1 MHMCRQQENFERNLV
16 AYCAPTLAG
25 LKTGG
30 LFRVRHCA
38 CMDADAQVR
47 FWDNEL
53 SSRGVRLMVLSRDR
67 NGALIYAYRP
77 VMLHQ
82 DLSAPQVRAFLAG
95 CGYERLDCVEAAL
108 RTLSCRIRAQE
119 GFPHEIGLFLSY
131 PLEDVMGFIQHNG
144 RNFTLCGYWK
154 VYGDPCHAARCFARY
169 KKCAQ
174 VYLRHFDM
182 GRSVKQLTI
191 AA

>member
-30 LFRVRHCA
+30 LFRVQHCA
-38 CMDADAQVR
+38 CMDADAQVG
-47 FWDNEL
+47 FWDKEL
-53 SSRGVRLMVLSRDR
+53 SSRGVRLTVLSRDR

-77 VMLHQ
+77 VMLEQ
-82 DLSAPQVRAFLAG
+82 DLSAPAVRVFLMG
-95 CGYERLDCVEAAL
+95 CGYERPDSAEAAL
-108 RTLSCRIRAQE
+108 MTLSRRIRAQK

-144 RNFTLCGYWK
+144 RNFTLCGCWK
-154 VYGDPCHAARCFARY
+154 VYGDACHAARCFARY
-169 KKCAQ
+169 KKCAE